1 MGRSRSAMAEEPKRP
16 QNAYWLFLSDH
27 RAAFE
32 KEAGSKSGPAVGKLA
47 GQKWK
52 ALEAAK
58 KKPYEENA
66 ERLKKEYQAALEKF
80 KADGG
85 VAGKRRA
92 EKAAG
97 KKEKDGGKRARKERD
112 PNKPKKPMT
121 GYWLWLGENRAALT
135 KELGTGKGSEVA
147 KLGGEKWRALPEKEK
162 APIEKKAAALKAEY
176 DKAMVEYKKTAGNDG
191 DDDDDGEEEN

>member
-1 MGRSRSAMAEEPKRP
+1 MG
-16 QNAYWLFLSDH
+16 
-27 RAAFE
+27 
-32 KEAGSKSGPAVGKLA
+32 
-47 GQKWK
+47 
-52 ALEAAK
+52 
-58 KKPYEENA
+58 PYEENA
-66 ERLKKEYQAALEKF
+66 EKLKKEYQAALDKF

-97 KKEKDGGKRARKERD
+97 KKEKEPKRARKGERD
-112 PNKPKKPMT
+112 PNKPKT

-176 DKAMVEYKKTAGNDG
+176 DKAMVEYKKTAGNDAG

>member
-1 MGRSRSAMAEEPKRP
+1 MG
-16 QNAYWLFLSDH
+16 
-27 RAAFE
+27 
-32 KEAGSKSGPAVGKLA
+32 
-47 GQKWK
+47 
-52 ALEAAK
+52 EAAK
-58 KKPYEENA
+58 KKPYEGNA
-66 ERLKKEYQAALEKF
+66 EKLKKEYQVALDKF

-97 KKEKDGGKRARKERD
+97 KKEKEPKHARKGERD

-147 KLGGEKWRALPEKEK
+147 KLGARSGELSPRRRKPPSKRRPLRSRPSTTRPWWNTRKRLVMMLAMMTTMARKR
-162 APIEKKAAALKAEY
+162 IEK
-176 DKAMVEYKKTAGNDG
+176 
-191 DDDDDGEEEN
+191 GECLARRVNMEFA

>member
-1 MGRSRSAMAEEPKRP
+1 MG
-16 QNAYWLFLSDH
+16 YWLFLSDH
-27 RAAFE
+27 GPAFE

-66 ERLKKEYQAALEKF
+66 EKLKKEYQAALDKF

-97 KKEKDGGKRARKERD
+97 KKEKEPKRARKGERD

-121 GYWLWLGENRAALT
+121 GYWLWLGENHAALT

-176 DKAMVEYKKTAGNDG
+176 DKAMVEYKKTAGNDAG

>member
-1 MGRSRSAMAEEPKRP
+1 MG
-16 QNAYWLFLSDH
+16 
-27 RAAFE
+27 E

-66 ERLKKEYQAALEKF
+66 EKLKKEYQAALDKF

-97 KKEKDGGKRARKERD
+97 KKEKEPKRARK
-112 PNKPKKPMT
+112 
-121 GYWLWLGENRAALT
+121 GENRAALT

-162 APIEKKAAALKAEY
+162 APIEKKAAALKA
-176 DKAMVEYKKTAGNDG
+176 
-191 DDDDDGEEEN
+191 